1 MRVTTRGRPGATGDV
16 AGSSESQPAA
26 TRSAAGSPK
35 ERDPTLREV
44 LTVLSAH
51 LEDPDMLSNLTNPF
65 IFEDPK
71 FLLRTDDE
79 LRDLTKDV
87 FGPKSGLLDTKKEL
101 YDIPSPKLRA
111 ECLKN
116 VDAIRNAPEN
126 TGRRREAPADPTVTA
141 S

>member
-1 MRVTTRGRPGATGDV
+1 MP
-16 AGSSESQPAA
+16 
-26 TRSAAGSPK
+26 
-35 ERDPTLREV
+35 
-44 LTVLSAH
+44 
-51 LEDPDMLSNLTNPF
+51 SNLTNPI
-65 IFEDPK
+65 IFEDAK
-71 FLLRTDDE
+71 ILLRTDDQ
-79 LRDLTKDV
+79 LRDLAAGV
-87 FGPKSGLLDTKKEL
+87 FGPTSSSFLDTKKEL